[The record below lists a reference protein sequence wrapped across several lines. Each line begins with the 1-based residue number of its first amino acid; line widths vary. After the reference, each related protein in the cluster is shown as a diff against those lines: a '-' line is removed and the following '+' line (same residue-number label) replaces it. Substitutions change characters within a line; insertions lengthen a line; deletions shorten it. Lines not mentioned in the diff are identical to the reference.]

1 MHLEQVCSGASSW
14 GAGAW
19 YHKDIN
25 ISFNCKLLSLSM
37 TSSGIR
43 PEFPLSLK
51 SKTGIVFRITIPV
64 CSDELKEDW
73 KENRCKQIILDVRG
87 IRVTQRKLLWE
98 FWVPL
103 RGEKYICNKQRKK
116 NIIEALKDANKS
128 TQIPDMPQCLSVT
141 SLYEV
146 HCSCPSGC
154 HAGIANNLETNY
166 LEREKKGYGIQK
178 CNKSFGA
185 WSGVEEILANVSR
198 SKQI

>member
-37 TSSGIR
+37 TSSGIC

-116 NIIEALKDANKS
+116 KYYWSFERCKQKHPDPWYASVLVCNQSVWGSLQLSFRLPCWDCKQFGNK
-128 TQIPDMPQCLSVT
+128 LFR
-141 SLYEV
+141 
-146 HCSCPSGC
+146 
-154 HAGIANNLETNY
+154 
-166 LEREKKGYGIQK
+166 ERKERVWHPK
-178 CNKSFGA
+178 
-185 WSGVEEILANVSR
+185 V
-198 SKQI
+198 